1 MIRRYF
7 QNIFPK
13 YWIKSFIFILIFIVL
28 LGLIGSAF
36 PLNNEQIKEILE
48 QAEELI
54 PVDIDAKAIFFNNY
68 RISLIM
74 LSPIL
79 GFIFGSLVIFQTGM
93 VFGAAGN
100 SIEFSGILLYILTA
114 LTTFFRLEFIA
125 YAASMTESI
134 YLVRGLIE
142 KKFKIEFTRVL
153 AIIIINFILLGL
165 GALIEML
172 FI

>member
-74 LSPIL
+74 LSPC
-79 GFIFGSLVIFQTGM
+79 
-93 VFGAAGN
+93 
-100 SIEFSGILLYILTA
+100 LLYTSD
-114 LTTFFRLEFIA
+114 
-125 YAASMTESI
+125 AADE
-134 YLVRGLIE
+134 
-142 KKFKIEFTRVL
+142 
-153 AIIIINFILLGL
+153 
-165 GALIEML
+165 
-172 FI
+172 